1 MSAQRDTVVVADV
14 AGRRWA
20 LARPRLWDRLVVRWR
35 TLTLDGQLAA
45 GKPVE
50 ADRRR
55 ALRAALL
62 VEPGTRDE
70 LADCWQN
77 VLGRAGRVRTGTG
90 VRMPL
95 QRSRVLAADA
105 DIRRLIV
112 ALRASAPVPARG
124 VAIARML
131 LNDGTGPL
139 YNARSTL
146 PLGAAVRDAIRH
158 LNPSAELLT
167 YGY

>member
-14 AGRRWA
+14 ARRWA
-20 LARPRLWDRLVVRWR
+20 LARPRLWDRLVVRWQ
-35 TLTLDGQLAA
+35 TLTLDAQLAA

-55 ALRAALL
+55 ALRATLL
-62 VEPGTRDE
+62 VARGPGYHRPFGGNT
-70 LADCWQN
+70 
-77 VLGRAGRVRTGTG
+77 GRGGAGRVRTGTG
-90 VRMPL
+90 LRIPL